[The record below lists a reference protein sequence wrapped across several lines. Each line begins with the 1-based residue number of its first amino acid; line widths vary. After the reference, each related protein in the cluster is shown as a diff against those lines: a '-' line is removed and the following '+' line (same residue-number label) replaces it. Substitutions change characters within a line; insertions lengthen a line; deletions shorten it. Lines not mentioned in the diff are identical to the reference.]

1 MKRIL
6 IVDDDPGVQDAY
18 KFIFSRQKYEVVIYA
33 NGTEIFKNNYK
44 LPDLFILDKQLSGID
59 GLDICSFLKKQNETK
74 NIPVIMLSASPNLGK
89 LAKSAGADDMLE
101 EPFHIKELRKLVDRF
116 LFN

>member
-18 KFIFSRQKYEVVIYA
+18 KFIFNRDKYEVAIYA
-33 NGTEIFKNNYK
+33 NGTEIFKNNYL

-89 LAKSAGADDMLE
+89 FAKSAGADNTLE
-101 EPFHIKELRKLVDRF
+101 KPFHIKELRAMVERYLI
-116 LFN
+116 N